1 MPKMPKPAPFAAAA
15 LAAALALAACSKPA
29 AIECPT
35 PQMRGA
41 DGVLADSSADI
52 AAYGARLREGYG
64 ANALAEAVAAVRAQ
78 YPGATASEV
87 QNFLIA
93 AYCPVAR
100 QSAPDAAGQAASLAR
115 FETAL
120 AATLGQ

>member
-1 MPKMPKPAPFAAAA
+1 MQRSLAPAAA
-15 LAAALALAACSKPA
+15 LAAALALAACSQPKPL
-29 AIECPT
+29 ECPT

-52 AAYGARLREGYG
+52 AAYGARFQSGYG
-64 ANALAEAVAAVRAQ
+64 GNILAEAVAAVRAQ

-87 QNFLIA
+87 QNYLIA

-100 QSAPDAAGQAASLAR
+100 QSAPDAATQAANLAR

-120 AATLGQ
+120 AAAVGQ